1 MGKGGTRGVGGLND
15 SNEQKCLSGFTTL
28 NPRNCLS
35 NPLTTTQSS
44 GCPPSAPLDIQ
55 TNVTGIKGR
64 PDGASDVTLMVKA
77 AVPGVQ
83 AAALAVKVAAAGS
96 CLLGCLCQ
104 GDPWAGGGGEH
115 TLPRPDTHAPPPPC
129 HHPVHHAGAAAV
141 AFDCTSAGD
150 AAFTCTGAL
159 ELASPFDCLNTPL
172 VVSAAV
178 LAGPRGD
185 GQKCNAAEGK
195 GTTDACQQ
203 CAVWL

>member
-1 MGKGGTRGVGGLND
+1 MLVRLHHTQPPKLPFKPPNHNPILRLSSRRPFGHPDKRHWHQGPPRRRLGCDADGQGGRAGRAGRSLGR
-15 SNEQKCLSGFTTL
+15 QSG
-28 NPRNCLS
+28 
-35 NPLTTTQSS
+35 SS
-44 GCPPSAPLDIQ
+44 WF
-55 TNVTGIKGR
+55 V
-64 PDGASDVTLMVKA
+64 
-77 AVPGVQ
+77 
-83 AAALAVKVAAAGS
+83 
-96 CLLGCLCQ
+96 LLGVLCQ
-104 GDPWAGGGGEH
+104 GGPWAGSGGKH
-115 TLPRPDTHAPPPPC
+115 TLPRLDTHAPPPPC